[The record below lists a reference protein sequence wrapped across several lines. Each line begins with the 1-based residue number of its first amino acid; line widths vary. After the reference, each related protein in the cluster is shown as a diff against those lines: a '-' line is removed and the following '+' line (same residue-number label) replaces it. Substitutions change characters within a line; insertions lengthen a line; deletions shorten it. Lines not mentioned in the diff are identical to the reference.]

1 MGREWLGK
9 TGEWKRGWA
18 WYASSFLLQVDG
30 PVQLVQGFRVSWR
43 VAGPDGGSWTAL
55 DPQPPSQQSTVLRGL
70 PPGTRIQIKVQAQ
83 GQEGLG
89 ADSLLV
95 TRSTP
100 EEGKGRLGAAGWTRG
115 KWEGEGLQGGEP
127 GKWVG
132 SLSSLRC

>member
-1 MGREWLGK
+1 MEEGLGRVRSLF
-9 TGEWKRGWA
+9 
-18 WYASSFLLQVDG
+18 SLQVDG

-43 VAGPDGGSWTAL
+43 VAGPDGGSWTVL
-55 DPQPPSQQSTVLRGL
+55 DLQSPNQQSTVLRGL

-100 EEGKGRLGAAGWTRG
+100 EDGKGRPELLGGQ
-115 KWEGEGLQGGEP
+115 EGSGSGDRLQVGG
-127 GKWVG
+127 GGVG
-132 SLSSLRC
+132 GGAR